1 MTADALAELVLRIVL
16 RSVVKVLP
24 ARVSDAV
31 ATATAPMLEQ
41 IGALAQSVEK
51 TTAAVVGFVTKTEVE
66 EQTARTIDAFGK
78 LARSEMQKVV
88 KGLRIE
94 TNPEGFLFLSNDV
107 DGVRVALGFRPFQY
121 HGTYESERKYF
132 ENDAV
137 TNRGSLWIARG
148 HVKGATPG
156 TDDGAQ
162 FWTLAVKCGKDAK
175 PSNTGHVTDG

>member
-1 MTADALAELVLRIVL
+1 MVRAEY
-16 RSVVKVLP
+16 
-24 ARVSDAV
+24 
-31 ATATAPMLEQ
+31 
-41 IGALAQSVEK
+41 
-51 TTAAVVGFVTKTEVE
+51 E
-66 EQTARTIDAFGK
+66 EERARTMDSFVK
-78 LARSEMQKVV
+78 MARTEMQKVV

-94 TNPEGFLFLSNDV
+94 TNAEGFLFLANEP

-132 ENDAV
+132 QNDAV

-148 HVKGATPG
+148 AVVGAAPG

-175 PSNTGHVTDG
+175 APNGRATDG

>member
-1 MTADALAELVLRIVL
+1 MTADAYAKLVFR
-16 RSVVKVLP
+16 VVMECLLKALP
-24 ARVSDAV
+24 GRVNDAV
-31 ATATAPMLEQ
+31 ANATAPMIET
-41 IGALAQSVEK
+41 IGALAHSVEK

-66 EQTARTIDAFGK
+66 EQTARIMDAFGK

-94 TNPEGFLFLSNDV
+94 TNPEGFLFLSNEV

-137 TNRGSLWIARG
+137 TNRGSLWIARAQ
-148 HVKGATPG
+148 VKGATPG